1 MMSISTAPVALREKY
16 AHALDESQR
25 IRAKYD
31 GDRYNDMTAEEA
43 ATWKKWLD
51 ESDTLRA
58 QIDLYDR
65 QTRSK
70 AAAGVLEPM
79 IKLAGAG
86 AGAASVADEYGDDDD
101 DDDFTIRPMTKGQQR
116 AWRGYFRG
124 KEIKSK
130 GEVKALKALA
140 AQEGDLGGFLVVPQA
155 LAMQIITLVKDLLYI
170 RALATVYP
178 LDKAES
184 LGVPVLD
191 TDLSDPT
198 WTSELGTGV
207 ADSTAPFGKRS
218 LSPHPLAKRILIS
231 NKLLRQASID
241 PEAIVMDRIAYKV
254 ARTEENAFLNG
265 TGANQPLGVMVA
277 SANGISTARDFALA
291 SSTVIAGDD
300 LIGARYTLKAP
311 YWERAQWIFHRTL
324 IMAIRKLKDSAG
336 NYIWQPGLGG
346 YVASGTSLINSLPE
360 TILGNRFMVSELMP
374 NTQTTG
380 LYVGIF
386 GDFSRYWIADA
397 LDMQIQR
404 LVELYAETNQTGF
417 IIRKETDGMPVLE
430 EAFVRLKQA

>member
-1 MMSISTAPVALREKY
+1 MPTIAELKDAYVK
-16 AHALDESQR
+16 ALDESER
-25 IRAKYD
+25 IRVKYAD
-31 GDRYNDMTAEEA
+31 NRREDMTAEEQ
-43 ATWKKWLD
+43 ATWEKWLNEAD
-51 ESDTLRA
+51 ALK
-58 QIDLYDR
+58 QKIDLHARTDR
-65 QTRSK
+65 ART
-70 AAAGVLEPM
+70 AAGVLDPM
-79 IKLAGAG
+79 LKLAGGKATSAIQG
-86 AGAASVADEYGDDDD
+86 ADDDYGDDEDD
-101 DDDFTIRPMTKGQQR
+101 DDYTIRPLTKGQKR
-116 AWRGYFRG
+116 AWKGYFRG
-124 KEIKSK
+124 KEIRSK
-130 GEVKALKALA
+130 AEIKALKALA

-170 RALATVYP
+170 RAMATVYP

-198 WTSELGTGV
+198 WTSELATGA
-207 ADSTAPFGKRS
+207 ADATAPFGKRS

-231 NKLLRQASID
+231 NKLLRQAAID

-277 SANGISTARDFALA
+277 STSGISTARDFALA

-311 YWERAQWIFHRTL
+311 YWERAQWIFHRTI

-346 YVASGTSLINSLPE
+346 YVASGTSLIQSLPE

-374 NTQTTG
+374 NTQTSG